1 MKALFILFL
10 LLRAMSLIDSHKRD
24 FERVDESFD
33 SENMKYIPEKQREL
47 DDKDK
52 LNEENSMMKKT
63 IAAIHVRTKIFI

>member
-10 LLRAMSLIDSHKRD
+10 LLRAMPLIDSHKRD
-24 FERVDESFD
+24 FEQVDESFD

-63 IAAIHVRTKIFI
+63 IAAIHVRKKIFM